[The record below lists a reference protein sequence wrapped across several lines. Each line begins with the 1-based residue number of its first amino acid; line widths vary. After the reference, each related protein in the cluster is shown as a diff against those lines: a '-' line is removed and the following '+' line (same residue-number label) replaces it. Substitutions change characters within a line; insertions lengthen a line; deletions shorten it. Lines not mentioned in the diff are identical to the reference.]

1 MTTSQERHAMLKRY
15 SYLLLPFA
23 FVCAFASV
31 VVAQQPQNA
40 DKPAADLSLDSLMV
54 EPPAAPEPIKIDPE
68 LLTPPKDASA
78 EDLFTFIEELQ
89 DKLPEPKSQDD
100 FLQIIDA
107 YSQACLNVANEI
119 LKKDDLT
126 DEQSER
132 AVQLKVVALTTRMKT
147 DPDAEALLNE
157 FVEENL
163 KNAKTDENLIKA
175 YQLKLQVLAAK
186 DDSLDSI
193 SALADELYSKEQ
205 EELKVF
211 AIEVKAQVFITGIQK
226 DGAPDMKVVQFVD
239 DVIADKNAT
248 QRVKEKAYQMKLV
261 ASIILAQVEEDK
273 EEGERDPKFEQE
285 KEELFEKL
293 LSDKN
298 ASLDLKKVV
307 YQLRV
312 QTLFDPSVNKVE
324 DVDAKIEAVIEK
336 LLKEEDPE
344 LYLLGVAVKGRV
356 LITKAQ
362 EDQDAVKELAAF
374 VDELNTIV
382 KDKEEIKSQ
391 VVGLNIQLYRLQN
404 DTDGLL
410 AYVDSQLAATPDDDL
425 KERLMHTKAGVVGSL
440 VADDPKAFD
449 KYAEFIDEIDK
460 EEEFD
465 DDVANIY
472 ISRFSA
478 SIAQLAKAGASL
490 DDFNSAIEQ
499 YQKDLLAHPEVIRAI
514 LIVRDDVGVIGE
526 KNASPTLY
534 LDTIDKL
541 ASFCKG
547 ADNDT
552 LNEIGQSL
560 DGLKRQLEKETK
572 DAEEDADAS
581 KAE

>member
-1 MTTSQERHAMLKRY
+1 MFKRA
-15 SYLLLPFA
+15 SLCSLSLAVSLA
-23 FVCAFASV
+23 FSATAAFA
-31 VVAQQPQNA
+31 QDKA
-40 DKPAADLSLDSLMV
+40 DAPKTEAPAALSLDSLMV
-54 EPPAAPEPIKIDPE
+54 EPPKDPEPFTIDEKI
-68 LLTPPKDASA
+68 LTPPEKASFD
-78 EDLFTFIEELQ
+78 EYFEFIEGLQ
-89 DKLPEPKSQDD
+89 TKLPVPKNQQER
-100 FLQIIDA
+100 FAVVDA
-107 YSQACLNVANEI
+107 FSKTCLTVANKLLAME
-119 LKKDDLT
+119 LT
-126 DEQSER
+126 PEQRER
-132 AVQLKVVALTTRMKT
+132 AVQLKVVALTTRANI
-147 DPDAEALLNE
+147 DEEAADQLDA

-163 KNAKTDENLIKA
+163 KNAKTDEELIKA

-226 DGAPDMKVVQFVD
+226 DGAPDTKIIQFVD

-261 ASIILAQVEEDK
+261 ASIILAQMEEDK

-293 LSDKN
+293 LADKN

-312 QTLFDPSVNKVE
+312 QTLFDPSVSKDEN
-324 DVDAKIEAVIEK
+324 VDAKIEAVIEK

-425 KERLMHTKAGVVGSL
+425 KERLMHTKAGVVGSI

-478 SIAQLAKAGASL
+478 SIAQLAKDGASL